1 MEKINILALKQ
12 SIKPAAKSFFSDIKC
27 LIEALIKILVPF
39 FSAVFAAAFVIYS
52 IYDLIINGSYVLSVF
67 VFFVLMISL
76 FVFYIYDQYKKSL
89 RKIKS
94 ESKDLK

>member
-1 MEKINILALKQ
+1 MEKINILALKK

-27 LIEALIKILVPF
+27 LMKALFTILVPF

-52 IYDLIINGSYVLSVF
+52 IYDLIINGSYVLFVF
-67 VFFVLMISL
+67 VLFVLIALM
-76 FVFYIYDQYKKSL
+76 FGFYVYEQYKKSL
-89 RKIKS
+89 RIIKR